1 MQRAI
6 VDCLACRNKGE
17 IVVRQGSAAVRSKT
31 FEHLGR
37 STASGYLYLL
47 CKYCRTVLLVDPAGL
62 IGTGQEAVIGIV
74 LWGGF
79 YLRERGNDLSD
90 TEKAC

>member
-1 MQRAI
+1 MQSAI

-17 IVVRQGSAAVRSKT
+17 IMVRPGLAPVRSKT
-31 FEHLGR
+31 YEHLGR

-47 CKYCRTVLLVDPAGL
+47 CKRCRTVLLVDQTGL
-62 IGTGQEAVIGIV
+62 TGSGQEAVIGIV
-74 LWGGF
+74 LWGSF
-79 YLRERGNDLSD
+79 YLRERENDLSN